1 MTQRWNRLEAGLYLL
16 KKHFEKILVLLL
28 GLIIVLVNFVV
39 VQKGAFL
46 NLFYLPVLMAGYL
59 LGKKQAVL
67 SALAVVG
74 LVIFAAIQN
83 PGAYFSQGNQWLF
96 LSEITSW
103 SGLLI
108 LAAYVTGFLSEQRE
122 HKIKELTTAYIGIV
136 EILTKYFLESSDR
149 YTKGHSIRVAGY
161 ATQVAIKIGLND
173 SQVENVRVAALLH
186 DIGKVRI
193 GSDLIQK
200 ATSVAI
206 EEKEVAYSTSVE
218 GSRFLNAL
226 GGVLNKAMPLVTKYH
241 SLILGEGKL
250 KPKDYEGLPIEVRII
265 SVCDTFDALMMGNEY
280 KMGLE
285 PEEAL
290 KELSLRKEPWSD
302 PRINQ
307 ALKEII
313 HNKLYLGQQGLSLA
327 QQKQQLLAQMEEV
340 PVPGQIGL
348 GQQPAT

>member
-1 MTQRWNRLEAGLYLL
+1 MERSIYFV
-16 KKHFEKILVLLL
+16 KKHFEKILALLL
-28 GLIIVLVNFVV
+28 GSIIILVNFVV
-39 VQKGAFL
+39 VQKGTFL
-46 NLFYLPVLMAGYL
+46 NLFYLPILLAGYL

-67 SALAVVG
+67 SAFAVVG
-74 LVIFAAIQN
+74 LVTFATIQN
-83 PGAYFSQGNQWLF
+83 PQAYFSQENQWLF

-108 LAAYVTGFLSEQRE
+108 LAAYLTGMLSEQRE

-149 YTKGHSIRVAGY
+149 YTKGHSIRVADY
-161 ATQVAIKIGLND
+161 ATQVAIRLGLAD

-200 ATSVAI
+200 ATTVAI
-206 EEKEVAYSTSVE
+206 EEKEVAYSKTVE

-250 KPKDYEGLPIEVRII
+250 KPKDYETLPLEVKII

-290 KELSLRKEPWSD
+290 KELSQRREPWSD
-302 PRINQ
+302 QRINQ
-307 ALKEII
+307 ALREVV
-313 HNKLYLGQQGLSLA
+313 HTKLYRGRQGILLSRQQQEAALE
-327 QQKQQLLAQMEEV
+327 MEETSLPDQV
-340 PVPGQIGL
+340 GPGE
-348 GQQPAT
+348 QPAS